1 MATPCLKLA
10 AFAVLL
16 IGLSALGAES
26 LRVYWI
32 DVEGGAATLMVTPAG
47 ETILFDTGLPG
58 DRDPGRINK
67 LIREEVGAT
76 KIDHLVITHFDR
88 DHYGGAADLSQLI
101 SIGTVYDH
109 GVRPQDR
116 ERVGEAY
123 MNFESE
129 ARLVLTP
136 GDQLPVKQ
144 AKDGPALDI
153 LALGVLQRVVE
164 ANDKHP
170 LNPLP
175 ANYERQSKDE
185 SHNANSIVLLIRYG
199 DWEFLNAADLTWNL
213 EENLVSPRNLV
224 GEVDVYQVDHHGLDR
239 SNNTH
244 FIHSIR
250 PAVAIMN
257 NGHRKGAGPRTV
269 QGLRTSPGLQ
279 AIYQVHKCLRESEEH
294 LNTEVDKIANL
305 KAAEECDAN
314 HLMLAVAKDGRSYTV
329 SVPRSGHSQSYGT
342 RQSRTGF

>member
-1 MATPCLKLA
+1 MTVRYLKLI
-10 AFAVLL
+10 VLTVL
-16 IGLSALGAES
+16 VLGYSSIWAES

-32 DVEGGAATLMVTPAG
+32 DVEGGAATLIVTPAG
-47 ETILFDTGLPG
+47 ETILIDTGLPG

-67 LIREEVGAT
+67 LIREEVGGT

-101 SIGTVYDH
+101 SVGTVYDH

-123 MNFESE
+123 MNFECE

-136 GDQLPVKQ
+136 GDRLPVKQ
-144 AKDGPALDI
+144 ANDGPSLDI
-153 LALGVLQRVVE
+153 VTLGVLQRVIE
-164 ANDKHP
+164 PSDEQP

-175 ANYERQSKDE
+175 ASYQRESKDE

-213 EENLVSPRNLV
+213 EEKLVSPRNLV
-224 GEVDVYQVDHHGLDR
+224 GEIDVYQVDHHGLDR

-244 FIHSIR
+244 FIHSVR

-279 AIYQVHKCLRESEEH
+279 AIYQVHKCLRDGEDH
-294 LNTEVDKIANL
+294 LNTEVEKIANL
-305 KAAEECDAN
+305 KHADECDAN
-314 HLMLAVAKDGRSYTV
+314 HLMLSVAKDGRSYTV
-329 SVPRSGHSQSYGT
+329 NVPRSGHSRSYAT
-342 RQSRTGF
+342 K